1 MPDQDRTQ
9 ESNPESLLQE
19 VDRLESLLQKV
30 DRLMFELQQRTEVAH
45 QFDEFFRALWEATK
59 GKKPAEERELFRRI
73 AQEVYGGNEIVDPEA
88 IRGALGR
95 AMKKLKGEE
104 AQ

>member
-1 MPDQDRTQ
+1 MPDQDHSQ
-9 ESNPESLLQE
+9 ESNAESLLQE
-19 VDRLESLLQKV
+19 VN
-30 DRLMFELQQRTEVAH
+30 RLMFELQQRTEVAR
-45 QFDEFFRALWEATK
+45 QFDEFFRALWEASK
-59 GKKPAEERELFRRI
+59 GKTPAEERELFRRI
-73 AQEVYGGNEIVDPEA
+73 AQEVYGGKEIVDPEA

>member
-1 MPDQDRTQ
+1 MPDQDHFQ
-9 ESNPESLLQE
+9 ESNAESLLQE
-19 VDRLESLLQKV
+19 VDRLIC
-30 DRLMFELQQRTEVAH
+30 ELQQRTEVAR
-45 QFDEFFRALWEATK
+45 QFDEFFRALWEASK
-59 GKKPAEERELFRRI
+59 GKEPAEERELFRRI
-73 AQEVYGGNEIVDPEA
+73 AQEVYGGKEIVDPEA

>member
-9 ESNPESLLQE
+9 ESNAESLLQE
-19 VDRLESLLQKV
+19 VDRL
-30 DRLMFELQQRTEVAH
+30 MCELQQRTEVAR
-45 QFDEFFRALWEATK
+45 QFDEFFRALREATE
-59 GKKPAEERELFRRI
+59 GKKPAEERELFRKI
-73 AQEVYGGNEIVDPEA
+73 AQEVYGGKEIVDPEA
-88 IRGALGR
+88 IRGALRG